1 MDIAEIRKRAKQ
13 LRFMEGDEVEGR
25 GGVTPPLQQ
34 PEEAALPDLNIEA
47 PPEEPALN
55 SYDGTS
61 KFTSLSAY
69 ENQPPHPTP
78 LHGGGEPIAAK
89 PIAMGREIFTE
100 EPEMPPLA
108 VPASQ
113 ESEAIIEESKE
124 ASTEQGKE
132 EAAKEVVETITFL
145 LDKEEYALDIRLVK
159 EIIKPRELT
168 DVPRAPKDIMG
179 VISLRGAVIP
189 IMNLRGRLGMP
200 MKEGGER
207 IIIVRDG
214 TSLLGLIVDNV
225 KHVVRVP
232 KNNIEPPPSVN
243 NIDGEFI
250 KGIGRYKGEMFIL
263 LELEKILESM

>member
-34 PEEAALPDLNIEA
+34 SEEAALPIPLPGGERDIFSVEPETA
-47 PPEEPALN
+47 PPAEPPVNA
-55 SYDGTS
+55 
-61 KFTSLSAY
+61 
-69 ENQPPHPTP
+69 EV
-78 LHGGGEPIAAK
+78 
-89 PIAMGREIFTE
+89 GR
-100 EPEMPPLA
+100 A
-108 VPASQ
+108 VPTT
-113 ESEAIIEESKE
+113 EAILEESKE
-124 ASTEQGKE
+124 APAEQGKE
-132 EAAKEVVETITFL
+132 EAAKEVVEAITFL

-200 MKEGGER
+200 MKEGFER

-214 TSLLGLIVDNV
+214 ASLLGLIVDNV
-225 KHVVRVP
+225 KQVVRVP

-243 NIDGEFI
+243 TIDGEFI
-250 KGIGRYKGEMFIL
+250 RGIGRYKGEMFIL

>member
-34 PEEAALPDLNIEA
+34 SEEAALPDLHIEA
-47 PPEEPALN
+47 PPEEPRLKPEILPQ
-55 SYDGTS
+55 T
-61 KFTSLSAY
+61 
-69 ENQPPHPTP
+69 EHPVNAEV
-78 LHGGGEPIAAK
+78 GW
-89 PIAMGREIFTE
+89 
-100 EPEMPPLA
+100 A
-108 VPASQ
+108 VPTT
-113 ESEAIIEESKE
+113 EAILEESKE
-124 ASTEQGKE
+124 APAEQGKE
-132 EAAKEVVETITFL
+132 EAAKGVVEAITFL

-200 MKEGGER
+200 MKEGFER

-214 TSLLGLIVDNV
+214 ASLLGLIVDNV
-225 KHVVRVP
+225 KQVIRVP

-243 NIDGEFI
+243 TIDGEFI
-250 KGIGRYKGEMFIL
+250 RGIGRYKGEMFIL